1 MVWVKI
7 KIFCKFFSLGDGPK
21 TKIKVHDIKGELESA
36 KNNISTYFDSN
47 NFIDNIIKLQN
58 IQKLIYRQDYA
69 EYVEKYAKENNVD
82 PLLIYAI
89 IKAESNF
96 DDKAVSNK
104 GATGLMQLME
114 NTAKEVAIN
123 EFDEEVTE
131 DSLCDPETNIRLGVK
146 YFADLMEIF
155 QEEAVALAAYNA
167 GMGTVQGWID
177 EGIIKSD
184 GSDIEN
190 IPYNETNMYVRKI
203 LKDYDIYKR
212 LYRR

>member
-1 MVWVKI
+1 MRRIILVLTSIVI
-7 KIFCKFFSLGDGPK
+7 ILL
-21 TKIKVHDIKGELESA
+21 IILL
-36 KNNISTYFDSN
+36 
-47 NFIDNIIKLQN
+47 NFKN

-69 EYVEKYAKENNVD
+69 EYVEKYAKENNID
-82 PLLIYAI
+82 PLLVYAI

-177 EGIIKSD
+177 EGIIKAD

-190 IPYNETNMYVRKI
+190 IPYKETNMYVRKI